1 MNTDKPIVEQWR
13 DHFRMQLIVVVL
25 LSASVFLLF
34 LIPCFILPIFSIFL
48 GLYVVAVIIGVLA
61 FDRSIYKYSMRAVEQ
76 EGIGKQL
83 QEAFEK
89 AYENET
95 VEFGAVT
102 DYGII
107 TGEGFAPWKYI
118 TKIKIRPKEYKRE
131 YVNGRYRKRNT
142 PCHLIIDVA
151 LDKRT
156 RYYLKVIFVQ
166 DRDVAQEIEQFVER
180 ALKYNN
186 RILIDNTYVFIN

>member
-1 MNTDKPIVEQWR
+1 MNTDKPIIEQWR
-13 DHFRMQLIVVVL
+13 DHFRMQLIVAVW
-25 LSASVFLLF
+25 LSASVFLFF

-118 TKIKIRPKEYKRE
+118 TKITVRSKEMKNSGKHTYQA
-131 YVNGRYRKRNT
+131 
-142 PCHLIIDVA
+142 PCYLKVDVA
-151 LDKRT
+151 LDKKT
-156 RYYLKVIFVQ
+156 RYSLKVIFVQ
-166 DRDVAQEIEQFVER
+166 NRDVAHEIERYIER